1 MVERVIVKTDFERG
15 GAGDLVD
22 YIKYD
27 RKQDKRRVPVRDHTG
42 RDLDSEELDRFVER
56 SAETGMER
64 HFIISPDPEA
74 EMPAT
79 ELDRGTRRLMS
90 DWRSS
95 RPSVSY
101 VYAIHDGGEKPHVH
115 VAATGQERD
124 LWMDRDDVTDIRH
137 KARDAFREGER
148 LPTKAQTQE
157 RDQDATRDLERA
169 LERDRGE

>member
-42 RDLDSEELDRFVER
+42 RDLDSEDLDRFVEQ
-56 SAETGMER
+56 SAEAGMER

-101 VYAIHDGGEKPHVH
+101 VYAVHDGGEKPHVH

-124 LWMDRDDVTDIRH
+124 LWMDRDDVVEMRDR
-137 KARDAFREGER
+137 ARDAFREAER
-148 LPTKAQTQE
+148 LPTKNRQQVQE
-157 RDQDATRDLERA
+157 REAMPDVDRTP
-169 LERDRGE
+169 ERDHGE